1 MYFNTFSWNSIR
13 FPRFNPSSAT
23 KILNILLAGI
33 NANQNSNTPKEK
45 YVTVLRM
52 LNLFV
57 ESFANLFVDIA
68 LTFLDNLFNSLLF
81 NVVSFSLLSKSAFFT
96 KLAISLLLA
105 KYCGFSLAVKLSNVN
120 LVYSW
125 LVIYLW

>member
-1 MYFNTFSWNSIR
+1 
-13 FPRFNPSSAT
+13 
-23 KILNILLAGI
+23 
-33 NANQNSNTPKEK
+33 
-45 YVTVLRM
+45 M

-68 LTFLDNLFNSLLF
+68 LTFLDNLFNSFLF

-105 KYCGFSLAVKLSNVN
+105 KYCDFSLAVKLSNVN
-120 LVYSW
+120 LVYS
-125 LVIYLW
+125 